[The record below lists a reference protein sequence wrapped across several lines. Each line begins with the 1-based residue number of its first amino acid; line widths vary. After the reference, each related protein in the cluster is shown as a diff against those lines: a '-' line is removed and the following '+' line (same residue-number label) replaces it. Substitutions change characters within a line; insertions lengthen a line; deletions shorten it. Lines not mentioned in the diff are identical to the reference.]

1 MTGSADP
8 RQQLVPVWIA
18 HEHDY
23 INLLVWSPTGRLM
36 ACASAD
42 GGVAVYSGD
51 DGRLLWRHSAH
62 GLGTTALAWSPD
74 GQRLAS
80 GGQDDHIV
88 IWEPVTGEPSGC
100 WQAGRGWVEK
110 LAWSSD
116 GVLASIAGKELKL
129 WNERGSLQQAFEPV
143 GSTLTGLEWMP
154 DGSLLTS
161 CYGQVSHWHPGK
173 AEPVRNYFWKGSLLS
188 LAASPDGVWIA
199 AGSQEGIVQ
208 LWAKSAEKSC
218 QMSGYNAKV
227 RHLCW
232 SHDGQLFATSGGEEI
247 LIWDCSGQGPEGTE
261 PDYLPV
267 HQGTITALSFSPVSK
282 WIASGA
288 EDGSLFLYDAASRRQ
303 LAILVENE
311 AVSALCWHPE
321 GEYLT
326 AGYADGTV
334 KLLQLA
340 GHRGEK
346 INGVNTEIKK
356 EQCEAQHLK

>member
-1 MTGSADP
+1 MTGSTSP
-8 RQQLVPVWIA
+8 RQQLVPLWTA
-18 HEHDY
+18 HENDY
-23 INLLVWSPTGRLM
+23 INLLAWSPSGRLL

-42 GGVAVYSGD
+42 GGVALYSGD

-88 IWEPVTGEPSGC
+88 IWEPVTGEPSEC
-100 WQAGRGWVEK
+100 WKAGRGWVEK
-110 LAWSSD
+110 LAWSSE
-116 GVLASIAGKELKL
+116 GVLASITGKELRL
-129 WNERGSLQQAFEPV
+129 WDERGALQQAFEPV
-143 GSTLTGLEWMP
+143 DSTLTGLEWMP

-161 CYGQVSHWHPGK
+161 CYGQVSHWQPGK
-173 AEPVRNYFWKGSLLS
+173 AVPVRNYVWKGSLLS
-188 LAASPDGVWIA
+188 LAASPDCAWIA

-208 LWAKSAEKSC
+208 LWAKSAAKSC
-218 QMSGYNAKV
+218 QMSGYNSKV

-232 SHDGQLFATSGGEEI
+232 SYDGQLFATGGGEEM
-247 LIWDCSGQGPEGTE
+247 LIWDCSGEGPEGTE

-267 HQGTITALSFSPVSK
+267 HLGTITALSFSPVSK

-288 EDGSLFLYDAASRRQ
+288 EDCSLFLYDAVNRQ
-303 LAILVENE
+303 KLAILVDNA

-326 AGYADGTV
+326 AGYADGAV
-334 KLLQLA
+334 KLLRLTG
-340 GHRGEK
+340 GH
-346 INGVNTEIKK
+346 
-356 EQCEAQHLK
+356 